1 MAAATTD
8 LFTKVGLPG
17 SATTLES
24 PGFTIGGTTLNVAST
39 ANWQNETLQVF
50 AMDQVT
56 IEAGQEVRI
65 AGSYREC
72 VGIVTSATSIGSFAF
87 ASGFSPRNYPAGS
100 TTRVY
105 IPVSSSRENM
115 LVDGLKQEHNLN
127 GTHKNITTNTM
138 TATGNVS
145 AGGSV
150 TASSFIV
157 SGSQTTA
164 GWLPLGIAQSGTIVH
179 NGNRS
184 CDIPFASSAAAILSP
199 GMRLLLDKTVAG
211 NAYMGGAFNGSSHYF
226 TKTSPTG
233 ALGTVTNNF
242 TLMAEVMPTSYASG
256 GTICGRSDSTPNNG
270 LQLVMGSSGQV
281 SVTVWNGGVANTR
294 TITTYQSL
302 LLNKKTH
309 VAASWNGTGP
319 AITIY
324 FDGVAVSTYQSAVGG
339 TNPTTAGT
347 GGDWSIGRCGAYVG
361 SYFPGYISNV
371 AVFDAVLS
379 AATIRQ
385 YATYKLTG
393 SEPNCIGAWSLDNT
407 VVNQQLPGTNDLAVG
422 GGVGF
427 TAMSPHGQLGD
438 GVQASKAI
446 GLVMAVNGS
455 TATVQ
460 CPEGVTIPTTGGITS
475 VSYATSGNPFGW
487 VGDEGRWMI
496 QLIHKTQINTGT
508 VGANVITNLGGLNL
522 NIPVGA
528 YREVGFDFG
537 LQVTHAGTTFLNQVV
552 ALSTSNSSMVDKEL
566 QQYGPALSANLTE
579 VDQRFSR
586 RKLMTFSALTSLY
599 MLTSSTNANTTQY
612 FTGSDPFGANRIWA
626 IPAGV

>member
-127 GTHKNITTNTM
+127 GTHKNITTNTV
-138 TATGNVS
+138 TASGAIS

-157 SGSQTTA
+157 SGSQTAA
-164 GWLPLGIAQSGTIVH
+164 GWLPLGVAQSGTIVH

-184 CDIPFASSAAAILSP
+184 YDVPFASSVAAILSP
-199 GMRLLLDKTVAG
+199 GMRLLFEKTVAG
-211 NAYMGGAFNGSSHYF
+211 NGYMGGAFNGSSQYF

-233 ALGTVTNNF
+233 TLATVTNNF
-242 TLMAEVMPTSYASG
+242 TIKASIIPTVYPSANAYIGGRVDAPGANGFGLYFNQNGQVGILVANGGAANLRYITTQQSLPINRNSDIDATWASG
-256 GTICGRSDSTPNNG
+256 TLTVKINGVNVPVGAATTSGT
-270 LQLVMGSSGQV
+270 
-281 SVTVWNGGVANTR
+281 A
-294 TITTYQSL
+294 
-302 LLNKKTH
+302 
-309 VAASWNGTGP
+309 
-319 AITIY
+319 
-324 FDGVAVSTYQSAVGG
+324 
-339 TNPTTAGT
+339 PTTAGT
-347 GGDWSIGRCGAYVG
+347 GGDFSIGRMGAITG
-361 SYFPGYISNV
+361 SGYFTGYISNFAIFN
-371 AVFDAVLS
+371 AVIADATL
-379 AATIRQ
+379 RQ
-385 YATYKLTG
+385 YNTYKLTG
-393 SEPNCIGAWSLDNT
+393 SETNCIGAWSLDNT
-407 VVNQQLPGTNDLAVG
+407 GVNQQTPGTNDLTAT
-422 GGVGF
+422 GGVGY

-455 TATVQ
+455 TVTVQ
-460 CPEGVTIPTTGGITS
+460 CPEGVTIPTTGGISS
-475 VSYATSGNPFGW
+475 VSYATSGNPYGW
-487 VGDEGRWMI
+487 VSDVGRWEL
-496 QLIHKTQINTGT
+496 QAQFNSSVSQNEAT
-508 VGANVITNLGGLNL
+508 ANVWYQMMSASILKIMTGKWQYGMRGSFSQEAS
-522 NIPVGA
+522 V
-528 YREVGFDFG
+528 
-537 LQVTHAGTTFLNQVV
+537 AGTQTGFIV
-552 ALSTSNSSMVDKEL
+552 LSPTAPTSTVMKPMVRI
-566 QQYGPALSANLTE
+566 GSAVSQGWMMVSGTWSDGVSLASPT
-579 VDQRFSR
+579 DY
-586 RKLMTFSALTSLY
+586 SLY
-599 MLTSSTNANTTQY
+599 CMSDSIL
-612 FTGSDPFGANRIWA
+612 TGSMSRIRGDQGIA
-626 IPAGV
+626 TIFAMPAGVC

>member
-56 IEAGQEVRI
+56 IEAGEEVRI

-105 IPVSSSRENM
+105 IPVASTRENM

-127 GTHKNITTNTM
+127 GTHKNITTNTV
-138 TATGNVS
+138 TASGAIS

-157 SGSQTTA
+157 SGSQTAA

-211 NAYMGGAFNGSSHYF
+211 NAYMGGAFNGTSHYF

-242 TLMAEVMPTSYASG
+242 TIEVNYRPSSYATGYLVARCDAGGNNLIGLQMTATGTVLAAILNGGAANYRIVESYQSIPLNKTTHIAITWSSGTVVIYLDGVSVPVKAAATG
-256 GTICGRSDSTPNNG
+256 GTAP
-270 LQLVMGSSGQV
+270 
-281 SVTVWNGGVANTR
+281 TV
-294 TITTYQSL
+294 
-302 LLNKKTH
+302 
-309 VAASWNGTGP
+309 
-319 AITIY
+319 
-324 FDGVAVSTYQSAVGG
+324 
-339 TNPTTAGT
+339 AGT
-347 GGDWSIGRCGAYVG
+347 GGDFSIGRQGASSVNYAN
-361 SYFPGYISNV
+361 GYISSV

-379 AATIRQ
+379 AATIKQ
-385 YATYKLTG
+385 HATYKLLG
-393 SEPNCIGAWSLDNT
+393 SETNCIGAWSLDNT
-407 VVNQQLPGTNDLAVG
+407 AVNQQAPGTNDLTAT
-422 GGVGF
+422 GGVGY
-427 TAMSPHGQLGD
+427 TAMSPHGQLSN
-438 GVQASKAI
+438 GVETTKAI

-455 TATVQ
+455 TVTVQ
-460 CPEGVTIPTTGGITS
+460 CPDGVTIPTTGGITT
-475 VSYATSGNPFGW
+475 VSYATSGVPFGW
-487 VGDEGRWMI
+487 LSRDRFEI
-496 QLIHKTQINTGT
+496 TTQFQTDITANIAGVNTWTVNTGT
-508 VGANVITNLGGLNL
+508 DVSVPKGTWSEQYEGNFQQSSSVAGSRSFFAYLGISGEVPSGYGSTLVARGYIGPSTASAHFWLSRNRNVTSDGTLVHKFYGAI
-522 NIPVGA
+522 
-528 YREVGFDFG
+528 D
-537 LQVTHAGTTFLNQVV
+537 V
-552 ALSTSNSSMVDKEL
+552 A
-566 QQYGPALSANLTE
+566 
-579 VDQRFSR
+579 
-586 RKLMTFSALTSLY
+586 
-599 MLTSSTNANTTQY
+599 
-612 FTGSDPFGANRIWA
+612 TGVETWA
-626 IPAGV
+626 IRGAQGSTVVRLTPAGL